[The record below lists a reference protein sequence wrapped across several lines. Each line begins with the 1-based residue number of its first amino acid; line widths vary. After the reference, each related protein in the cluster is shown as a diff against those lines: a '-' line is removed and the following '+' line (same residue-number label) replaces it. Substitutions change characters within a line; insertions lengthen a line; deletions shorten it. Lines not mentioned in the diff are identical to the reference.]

1 MVAPVPVADEAMVGL
16 RRYGHD
22 LQRHRARTHE
32 VMSELGNYHGHG
44 DGTWIFRLGASAVAS
59 EAGIS
64 AAVLAQDVA
73 RFLTAVQTTSPQRC
87 CGAFVATSCSVEVPE
102 PSAPRA
108 WDREATVQC
117 VDAEG
122 LQLSFVI
129 VDGVV
134 VQVVP
139 HDLARTALALDLG
152 PDGSRRAPTHPPKDG
167 P

>member
-22 LQRHRARTHE
+22 LQRHRAHTHE
-32 VMSELGNYHGHG
+32 VMNELGNYHGHG
-44 DGTWIFRLGASAVAS
+44 DGTWIFRLGASAAAS

-64 AAVLAQDVA
+64 AAVLATDVA

-87 CGAFVATSCSVEVPE
+87 CGVFVATSCTVEVPE
-102 PSAPRA
+102 PSAPRV
-108 WDREATVQC
+108 WDREATVHC
-117 VDAEG
+117 VDAER
-122 LQLSFVI
+122 LRLSFVI

-139 HDLARTALALDLG
+139 HVLARTALALDLG
-152 PDGSRRAPTHPPKDG
+152 PDGSRRTPTHPPKDA